1 LISLGFIT
9 IEEQQEMEYCT
20 EIAKRAGRY
29 GIAVYRFTPLDI
41 DPLTEKVHGR
51 AFDGKTES
59 WVKGTFDIPSF
70 LYDRCFYRS
79 DIRSKKCKPIMQWL
93 KHRPDLVF
101 LGYGFPGKW
110 DVYEKMIEHPLLS
123 PYVPKTARLQSDADI
138 LRMIRREQ
146 AVICKP
152 EHGAGGRGIYVIQKA
167 ERKLHIRDA
176 SGQTTALVEQKSE
189 LEQWTATLLQHHSY
203 LIQPFLPLQT
213 KANEP
218 FDVRFL
224 FQKDDTGKWIERCR
238 AVRVGR
244 PGTFIANVRAGAD
257 VCDFLEWIR
266 SFPSS
271 QRILIIDGIETIIR
285 ALPSYVD
292 EQFGPLFELGIDIG
306 ITKEGGVWI
315 IDVNSKPGR
324 KIVAALHPDKTDDVY
339 EAPLQYCLFLANEV
353 NIS

>member
-20 EIAKRAGRY
+20 EIAKRASRY

-51 AFDGKTES
+51 SFDEKKQAWTES
-59 WVKGTFDIPSF
+59 TFDIPSF

-93 KHRPDLVF
+93 KRRPDLIF

-123 PYVPKTARLQSDADI
+123 PYVPKTARLQSAADI
-138 LRMIRREQ
+138 LHMIRREQ
-146 AVICKP
+146 AIICKP
-152 EHGAGGRGIYVIQKA
+152 EHGAGGRGIYVIQKTDG
-167 ERKLHIRDA
+167 KLHICDA
-176 SGQTTALVEQKSE
+176 SGQTTALVEQKSK
-189 LEQWTATLLQHHSY
+189 LEQWTTALLQHHSY

-224 FQKDDTGKWIERCR
+224 FQKDGIGKWIERCR

-257 VCDFLEWIR
+257 ACDFSEWIR
-266 SFPSS
+266 SFPASP
-271 QRILIIDGIETIIR
+271 RVLIIDGIETIIR
-285 ALPSYVD
+285 ALPSYMD

-306 ITKEGGVWI
+306 ITEEGAVWI

-324 KIVAALHPDKTDDVY
+324 KIVDVLHPDKKDDVY

-353 NIS
+353 NIL

>member
-1 LISLGFIT
+1 
-9 IEEQQEMEYCT
+9 M
-20 EIAKRAGRY
+20 
-29 GIAVYRFTPLDI
+29 
-41 DPLTEKVHGR
+41 H
-51 AFDGKTES
+51 
-59 WVKGTFDIPSF
+59 
-70 LYDRCFYRS
+70 
-79 DIRSKKCKPIMQWL
+79 WL
-93 KHRPDLVF
+93 KRRPDLVF

-123 PYVPKTARLQSDADI
+123 PYVPQTARLQSADDI
-138 LRMIRREQ
+138 LRIIRRGQ

-176 SGQTTALVEQKSE
+176 SGQTTALIEQKSK
-189 LEQWTATLLQHHSY
+189 LEQWTATLLQHDSY

-224 FQKDDTGKWIERCR
+224 FQKDGTGKWIERCR

-244 PGTFIANVRAGAD
+244 PGTFIANVHAGAN
-257 VCDFLEWIR
+257 VFDFSEWLR
-266 SFPSS
+266 SFPASKHV
-271 QRILIIDGIETIIR
+271 LIIDGIETIMR

-306 ITKEGGVWI
+306 ITKEGAVWI

-324 KIVAALHPDKTDDVY
+324 KIVATIHPDKKDDVY
-339 EAPLQYCLFLANEV
+339 EAPLQYCLFLASEV
-353 NIS
+353 NIL